1 MSSAA
6 VRSRRPRGATPR
18 PGSDVGGAGARSG
31 SCARTGSRKDQTF
44 SQGATARDEVL
55 GTDEYELLRPPQKAH
70 GAALL
75 FHDVVEVREVVRREV
90 EYLLALVGEPCHEAG
105 SVAGVLLEVLGQ
117 PPEQLR
123 KDDGITLEGRLVAD
137 RDA

>member
-1 MSSAA
+1 MSSTA
-6 VRSRRPRGATPR
+6 VRTRILRVQRQGRSA
-18 PGSDVGGAGARSG
+18 VGGAGAIRVVR
-31 SCARTGSRKDQTF
+31 RTGSHKGSDLQPRRDC
-44 SQGATARDEVL
+44 ARRGL
-55 GTDEYELLRPPQKAH
+55 GTDEYELLRPAQKAH
-70 GAALL
+70 GAGLL